1 MSRWFPD
8 LSTADGIKAG
18 FNGGA
23 AAAIGFGCFS
33 LLGLA
38 VTFFRGHMPGVDMAR
53 TDLERIFALGGI
65 ALEATLA
72 FVAAYRFTRRKGLW
86 IGTIAL
92 LLFLLEIYGKIA
104 TGSLAGGWI
113 FAYAMILLGLI
124 NGLRAAWAARTFG
137 PLDETDLESV
147 FE

>member
-1 MSRWFPD
+1 MVSGSFDRRRHQ
-8 LSTADGIKAG
+8 SGIQWR
-18 FNGGA
+18 
-23 AAAIGFGCFS
+23 C
-33 LLGLA
+33 
-38 VTFFRGHMPGVDMAR
+38 R
-53 TDLERIFALGGI
+53 TDLDRIFALGGI